1 MKLTLNFLAGGPQA
15 GFMLAKKLGYYKDA
29 GIDLTIEEG
38 KGSATTAQ
46 QVATGQTD
54 VGFADAPAAMQIRSK
69 GAPLKIIAPML
80 QTNGFAIISIEGS
93 GIKSPKDL
101 VGKKLAVQP
110 GTAQTTLLDAI
121 LAENKL
127 DKAKLDIVNI
137 DPAALVGAL
146 LEKKVDA
153 ILAGAD
159 FQSVQM
165 RDRGFKVN
173 DILYRDV
180 GVPTVGLSIIA
191 RDDRLKES
199 PDLYRQ
205 VRRGEPQ
212 GLGRSA
218 QESRRRG
225 GGGHRAIPVR
235 EQGSDPEAAQ
245 CRPDAG
251 LRTRRRLARTGAR
264 QELADRRFDLLTMY
278 LNLPK
283 DKPIRRLLQQRFPAG
298 ERAEVLTMARRRSR
312 SRARTGRGSG
322 RRLDRRP
329 RRRQAVRRPR
339 AACSPH
345 SRTCRS
351 TYAAANS

>member
-1 MKLTLNFLAGGPQA
+1 MMKKVLVAAAVAIVASVAFPAVAQQPRVMKLTLNFLAGGPQA
-15 GFMLAKKLGYYKDA
+15 GFMLAKKLGYYKDV

-69 GAPLKIIAPML
+69 GAPVKIIAPIL

-127 DKAKLDIVNI
+127 DKGRLDIVNI

-199 PDLYRQ
+199 PDLYQ
-205 VRRGEPQ
+205 KFVAASLKGWDEARRNPGAAAAAVTEQFPSAGKDQ
-212 GLGRSA
+212 ILKQLNVDLMLVCAPGAPSLGR
-218 QESRRRG
+218 
-225 GGGHRAIPVR
+225 V
-235 EQGSDPEAAQ
+235 
-245 CRPDAG
+245 PDKNWQ
-251 LRTRRRLARTGAR
+251 TT
-264 QELADRRFDLLTMY
+264 FDLLTMY

-283 DKPIRRLLQQRFPAG
+283 EKPIGDYYSNDFLPAN
-298 ERAEVLTMARRRSR
+298 A
-312 SRARTGRGSG
+312 
-322 RRLDRRP
+322 P
-329 RRRQAVRRPR
+329 K
-339 AACSPH
+339 C
-345 SRTCRS
+345 
-351 TYAAANS
+351 

>member
-1 MKLTLNFLAGGPQA
+1 MTKKLFVAAIAVLASLALPAVAQQAKPMRLTLNFLAGGPQA
-15 GFMLAKKLGYYKDA
+15 GFMLAKKLGYYKDV

-69 GAPLKIIAPML
+69 GAPLKIIAPIL

-127 DKAKLDIVNI
+127 DKTKLDIVNI

-173 DILYRDV
+173 DIFYRDV
-180 GVPTVGLSIIA
+180 GVPTVGLSIVA

-199 PDLYRQ
+199 PDLYRSFVAASLKGWDEARKNPDAAAAAVIEQ
-205 VRRGEPQ
+205 FPSASKDQILKQLNVDLLLVCAPGAIS
-212 GLGRSA
+212 LGR
-218 QESRRRG
+218 
-225 GGGHRAIPVR
+225 V
-235 EQGSDPEAAQ
+235 
-245 CRPDAG
+245 PDKNWQ
-251 LRTRRRLARTGAR
+251 TT
-264 QELADRRFDLLTMY
+264 FDLLTMY

-283 DKPIRRLLQQRFPAG
+283 DKPIGDYYSNDFLPAN
-298 ERAEVLTMARRRSR
+298 A
-312 SRARTGRGSG
+312 
-322 RRLDRRP
+322 P
-329 RRRQAVRRPR
+329 K
-339 AACSPH
+339 C
-345 SRTCRS
+345 
-351 TYAAANS
+351 